1 MRKSNWDIAHIDMRT
16 APVKKEK
23 EKGFFKWL
31 KCNWKRILI
40 VVAALY
46 LMVISYGVLTTR
58 FYENDAGE
66 KVAYRMSFADLKKE
80 DDYIDLYLI
89 VFDKK
94 EERKILFRLFPQ
106 IKDGGM
112 FNQFQKYY

>member
-16 APVKKEK
+16 APVKHEK
-23 EKGFFKWL
+23 DKGFFKWL

-80 DDYIDLYLI
+80 DDYILVVI
-89 VFDKK
+89 A
-94 EERKILFRLFPQ
+94 
-106 IKDGGM
+106 
-112 FNQFQKYY
+112 QK